1 MAMARLGCVTIH
13 TQIDDALDGSYNGIG
28 FGATGWVL
36 TLALLVLI
44 SELAVLLLH
53 FLNPS
58 WFNNYYVVF
67 GGIVRKTV
75 VCYDFKNAF
84 TA

>member
-1 MAMARLGCVTIH
+1 MALACLGCVTIH
-13 TQIDDALDGSYNGIG
+13 AQRDDALNGSYSGIG

-44 SELAVLLLH
+44 SELAMLLLH

-67 GGIVRKTV
+67 GGIVRKIVTML
-75 VCYDFKNAF
+75 
-84 TA
+84 